1 MFCSFP
7 KIKITS
13 IQKFLFKRR
22 IEDKEIEKNKLVH
35 KWSLIHTTIP
45 IIFISEMVLSYS
57 FSIVKSY
64 FSSLLLMYRQFIN
77 RENLTGLGYINIL
90 LDLSS
95 TRNYKMLLCMIDM
108 MEKILGLWN
117 VNSFFLFLI

>member
-1 MFCSFP
+1 MFCFFP
-7 KIKITS
+7 KIKITN